1 MPYFRVQLHGTGICL
16 VGSDSEPPIVGFYTT
31 RIVRAESREAAATA
45 AARSVTA
52 QWGSGTAYAKNNRGS
67 LPMLSVE
74 WAKDDTFI
82 GSLRFRGTGH
92 TFYSADPTR
101 PDPTRPDPSRA
112 PEGVAD

>member
-16 VGSDSEPPIVGFYTT
+16 FGSGSEPPIVGFYTT
-31 RIVRAESREAAATA
+31 RIVRAESREAAATV

-52 QWGSGTAYAKNNRGS
+52 QWGNGTAYAKNNRSS

-74 WAKDDTFI
+74 WVKDDTFL
-82 GSLRFRGTGH
+82 GSLLFRGTGH
-92 TFYSADPTR
+92 TFYPA
-101 PDPTRPDPSRA
+101 DPSRA